1 MGHYVIGEDEFE
13 NTINQLKIDE
23 GFREFMYECTAG
35 KTTIGYGLNLEA
47 GITEEEASI
56 ILRHRLRRISS
67 SLDYNWY
74 RNIND
79 VRKGVILNM
88 VYQMGLTGVL
98 KFRKMIA
105 AMADRDFNRAADE
118 MMDSNWYKQT
128 PNRAQRLIDTMR
140 VGE

>member
-1 MGHYVIGEDEFE
+1 MPHYVISEEAFE
-13 NTINQLKIDE
+13 ATITQLKSDE
-23 GFREFMYECTAG
+23 GFREFMYKCSAN

-47 GITEEEASI
+47 GITEEEAHI

-74 RNIND
+74 RNLND

-88 VYQMGLTGVL
+88 VYQMGLRGVL
-98 KFRKMIA
+98 KFRKMID
-105 AMADRDFNRAADE
+105 AMACGDFNRAAVE
-118 MMDSNWYKQT
+118 MEDSRWFKQT

-140 VGE
+140 AGK

>member
-13 NTINQLKIDE
+13 NVITQLKSDE
-23 GFREFMYECTAG
+23 GFREFMYKCSAG

-47 GITEEEASI
+47 GITEEEAHI

-74 RNIND
+74 RNLND
-79 VRKGVILNM
+79 VRKGIILNM

-105 AMADRDFNRAADE
+105 AMADNKFNTAADE
-118 MMDSNWYKQT
+118 MMDSAWYKQT
-128 PNRAQRLIDTMR
+128 PNRAQRLIDKMR
-140 VGE
+140 SGK

>member
-1 MGHYVIGEDEFE
+1 MPHYVISEEAFE
-13 NTINQLKIDE
+13 ATISQLKIDE
-23 GFREFMYECTAG
+23 GFREFMYKCSAG

-47 GITEEEASI
+47 GITEEEAHI
-56 ILRHRLRRISS
+56 ILRHRLRRISR

-74 RNIND
+74 RNLND

-105 AMADRDFNRAADE
+105 AMADNKFNTAADE
-118 MMDSNWYKQT
+118 MMDSAWFKQT
-128 PNRAQRLIDTMR
+128 PNRAQRLIDIMR
-140 VGE
+140 SGK